1 MVAQGSLTGRPP
13 AASIPPIAGQML
25 EILALVAPF
34 FGLIFLGYFSGR
46 VAGLPESGLAWLNF
60 FIIYLALPALFFDLL
75 ASTPLDQLEG
85 WSFIIVTTLC
95 AYLVYMLAVVVAFLG
110 RRASLAEAAMQGVAG
125 SYSNIGYMGPGLT
138 LSVLGTPAAVP
149 TALIFCFDNALQFIL
164 TPILMAMSGTT
175 REKPMQ
181 IALLVI
187 RKIVLHPFILAS
199 ALGIAAAAFHFVTPG
214 PLQRII
220 DFLSA
225 AAAPCALFAMGVTI
239 ALRPITRVPVEVPW
253 LLCVKLVIHPLL
265 IWVMLS
271 WVGDYDPV
279 WVYTAILMASL
290 PPALNVFVMAR
301 QYGVWIERAS
311 SMVLVGTLVSVPT
324 LTVMILL
331 VTGGYIPADLF
342 PGR

>member
-1 MVAQGSLTGRPP
+1 MA
-13 AASIPPIAGQML
+13 
-25 EILALVAPF
+25 EILALVSPF
-34 FGLIFLGYFSGR
+34 FGLIFLGFFAGR
-46 VAGLPESGLAWLNF
+46 VAKLPEDGLAWLNF
-60 FIIYLALPALFFDLL
+60 FIVYLALPALFFDLL
-75 ASTPLDQLEG
+75 SSTPLDQLQG
-85 WSFIIVTTLC
+85 WSFIVVTTLC
-95 AYLVYMLAVVVAFLG
+95 AYVIYMLAVVVAVVVRG
-110 RRASLAEAAMQGVAG
+110 ASLDEAAMQGVAG

-138 LSVLGTPAAVP
+138 LSVLGSPAAVP

-164 TPILMAMSGTT
+164 TPILMAMSGTAK
-175 REKPMQ
+175 EKPLQ
-181 IALLVI
+181 IALLVV

-199 ALGIAAAAFHFVTPG
+199 ALGIAAAAIEFQTPG

-220 DFLSA
+220 DFLSG

-239 ALRPITRVPVEVPW
+239 ALRPLTRVPVEIPW
-253 LLCVKLVIHPLL
+253 LLCVKLVLHPLL

-271 WVGDYDPV
+271 WAGDYDPV

-311 SMVLVGTLVSVPT
+311 SMVMVGTLVSIPS
-324 LTVMILL
+324 LTIMILA

-342 PGR
+342 PG

>member
-1 MVAQGSLTGRPP
+1 M
-13 AASIPPIAGQML
+13 I

-34 FGLIFLGYFSGR
+34 FGLIFLGFFSGR
-46 VAGLPESGLAWLNF
+46 LAKLPEAGLAWLNF
-60 FIIYLALPALFFDLL
+60 FIVYLALPALFFDLL
-75 ASTPLDQLEG
+75 SATPLDQLEG
-85 WSFIIVTTLC
+85 WSFIVVTTLC
-95 AYLVYMLAVVVAFLG
+95 AYVIYMFAVVVAVVW
-110 RRASLAEAAMQGVAG
+110 RKTDLAEAAMQGVAG

-164 TPILMAMSGTT
+164 TPILMAMSGTA
-175 REKPMQ
+175 REKPWQ
-181 IALLVI
+181 IALLIV

-199 ALGIAAAAFHFVTPG
+199 ALGIAAAAIQLQTPA

-220 DFLSA
+220 DFLSG

-239 ALRPITRVPVEVPW
+239 ALRPITRIPVEVPW
-253 LLCVKLVIHPLL
+253 LLFVKLALHPLL
-265 IWVMLS
+265 IWVLLS

-311 SMVLVGTLVSVPT
+311 SMVLIGTLVSIPS

-331 VTGGYIPADLF
+331 VTRGIIPADLF
-342 PGR
+342 PSG